1 MRKRLIELIAES
13 AIKGDY
19 TYIPD
24 VADYLIANGVT
35 IKGEWINADE
45 RLPEVF
51 DDVLVYDGAVT
62 VDHISSDGQWYY
74 HNHDAVTYWMPLP
87 EPPKTKGGE

>member
-35 IKGEWINADE
+35 IKGEWISVDE
-45 RLPEVF
+45 RLPNR
-51 DDVLVYDGAVT
+51 DGTYLVYTRHGGIGFGEYRSHLLNKEGAMCEPQFDYYVT
-62 VDHISSDGQWYY
+62 HWI
-74 HNHDAVTYWMPLP
+74 
-87 EPPKTKGGE
+87 